1 MSSLRC
7 SLSALLIVSL
17 LLTGCWDRRE
27 LEERSL
33 VTAIAIDSV
42 PEGYKITFQVP
53 IPIKIAGSGGSTGEG
68 GQDVVQIFSS
78 TGTTISEAF
87 GKIRREV
94 NQELFFG
101 YTVLLL
107 LGEDVLKTGIE
118 RDLDLFRRD
127 PQVRRR
133 LIPVVVKGK
142 AGQVLHANPKLE
154 QIPSSYIYLL
164 LENGIREGWMA
175 DVTLGDLFAN
185 LSDPSRNGVVNMLDI
200 KNDVV
205 RWIGLAV
212 LKGDRMVGR
221 LSDVESVPAIQL
233 RDQKAGNF
241 IEVPCPGGKG
251 SFVFRALRVNPK
263 VKIDNKEKIR
273 IKSTVHV
280 IGEIIEN
287 GCKNNLSDQKGTSEI
302 FQLGKKSYMSKYARN
317 LLHKMQKE
325 LKSDIFFYGERIRAL
340 HPQLWREIDWKTT
353 FPKVKVEVEYQVE
366 IRRYGME
373 SR

>member
-7 SLSALLIVSL
+7 SISALLIVSL

-27 LEERSL
+27 LDERSL
-33 VTAIAIDSV
+33 ITAVALDTA
-42 PEGYKITFQVP
+42 PEGYKLSFMIP
-53 IPIKIAGSGGSTGEG
+53 IPIKIAGSGGGGTGEG

-94 NQELFFG
+94 NQEPFFG

-107 LGEDVLKTGIE
+107 LGEDVLQTGIE
-118 RDLDLFRRD
+118 KDLDVFRRY
-127 PQVRRR
+127 PQMRRR
-133 LIPVVVKGK
+133 LIPAVVKGR
-142 AGQVLHANPKLE
+142 ADEVLHANPKLE
-154 QIPSSYIYLL
+154 QIPSNYIYLL
-164 LENGIREGWMA
+164 LDNGISQGWMA

-287 GCKNNLSDQKGTSEI
+287 GCKNNLSDQKELVKFSSSV
-302 FQLGKKSYMSKYARN
+302 KKLYEQVARN

>member
-33 VTAIAIDSV
+33 VAAIAIDSV

-94 NQELFFG
+94 NQEPFFG

-107 LGEDVLKTGIE
+107 LGEDVLQTGIE
-118 RDLDLFRRD
+118 RDLDLFRRN

-175 DVTLGDLFAN
+175 DVTLGDLFESI
-185 LSDPSRNGVVNMLDI
+185 SDPSRNGVINMLEMKD
-200 KNDVV
+200 DVV
-205 RWIGLAV
+205 SWIGLAV

-221 LSDVESVPAIQL
+221 LSDKESVPLLHL
-233 RDQKAGNF
+233 RDRKVGIF
-241 IEVPCPGGKG
+241 LEVPCPKGKG
-251 SFVFRALRVNPK
+251 SFVFRAIKVDPK
-263 VKIDNKEKIR
+263 VKITNKEKIR
-273 IKSTVHV
+273 IKSVVHV
-280 IGEIIEN
+280 MGDVVEN
-287 GCKNNLSDQKGTSEI
+287 GCINNLSNQKELVELS
-302 FQLGKKSYMSKYARN
+302 KSVKTLYEQYAQN
-317 LLHKMQKE
+317 LFHKMQKE

-340 HPQLWREIDWKTT
+340 HTQLWKEIDWSKT
-353 FPKVKVEVEYQVE
+353 FPDVKLEVEYQVDVQ
-366 IRRYGME
+366 RYGME